1 MPRYQQIARQLKNA
15 IEHGELKAGARL
27 PSSRTWSQELGVSRS
42 TVENAYG
49 ELVAQGWLERRGQ
62 AGTFVSGHVRPEK
75 TVATPAVFAGE
86 SQTPDPFQ
94 MGLPALDLF
103 PREIWARV
111 MGRRLRT
118 QTRFDLALGDV
129 CGEAV
134 LREAIVDYLR
144 VSRSIEC
151 LPEQVVITS
160 GYASSMTLI
169 LRAPAKPGEGMW
181 VEDPG
186 FPLIRP
192 VIAQENVGLMPVP
205 VDDHGLN
212 VAAGIHDYPQARF
225 VLLTPAHQSP
235 LGVALSLTR
244 RRQLLEWA
252 ASAQAWIIEDD
263 YDSEF
268 RYHGKP
274 LPPLKSLDAP
284 QRVIYAGTFSKSL
297 FPALRTAWLV
307 VPLNQVARFRQLA
320 GLMACSVPVLWQ
332 QTLADFIRDGHFWRH
347 LKKMRQHYARRRL
360 WMEEALREQGFAVVP
375 QEGGIQLVVAV
386 DADDRLL
393 TAKANQAGLA
403 VQALSR
409 WRLQSEGRGGLLLSF
424 TNITSAE
431 MAKQVARQLRE
442 AITDTPSAG

>member
-1 MPRYQQIARQLKNA
+1 MIPRYQKIARQLKSA
-15 IEHGELKAGARL
+15 IEQGELKPGARL
-27 PSSRTWSQELGVSRS
+27 PSSRTWAQELGISRS

-62 AGTFVSGHVRPEK
+62 AGTFVSGHLRLEK
-75 TVATPAVFAGE
+75 PHAAPAVFAGE
-86 SQTPDPFQ
+86 SQMPQPFQ

-118 QTRFDLALGDV
+118 QTRYDLALGEV

-134 LREAIVDYLR
+134 LRQAIVDYLR

-151 LPEQVVITS
+151 QPEQVFVTS
-160 GYASSMTLI
+160 GYASSMMLI
-169 LRAPAKPGEGMW
+169 LRALAQPGDGMW
-181 VEDPG
+181 VEAPG

-192 VIAQENVGLMPVP
+192 VIEQERVELLPVP
-205 VDDHGLN
+205 VDSDGLE
-212 VAAGIHDYPQARF
+212 VSAGIRHYPQARF

-235 LGVALSLTR
+235 LGVALSLAR
-244 RRQLLEWA
+244 RHQLLEWA
-252 ASAQAWIIEDD
+252 ASSQAWIIEDD

-284 QRVIYAGTFSKSL
+284 QRVVYAGTFSKSL

-307 VPLNQVARFRQLA
+307 VPMNQVARFREQA
-320 GLMACSVPVLWQ
+320 ALMASSVPVLWQ

-347 LKKMRQHYARRRL
+347 LKKMRQHYAERRH
-360 WMEEALREQGFAVVP
+360 WIEEALTEQGFRVVA
-375 QEGGIQLVVAV
+375 QEGGIQMVISVEGDDVSLVE
-386 DADDRLL
+386 
-393 TAKANQAGLA
+393 KANRAGLA

-409 WRLQSEGRGGLLLSF
+409 WRIREKAPGGLLLSF
-424 TNITSAE
+424 TNITSAA
-431 MAKQVARQLRE
+431 MAKQVARQLRQVI
-442 AITDTPSAG
+442 AS